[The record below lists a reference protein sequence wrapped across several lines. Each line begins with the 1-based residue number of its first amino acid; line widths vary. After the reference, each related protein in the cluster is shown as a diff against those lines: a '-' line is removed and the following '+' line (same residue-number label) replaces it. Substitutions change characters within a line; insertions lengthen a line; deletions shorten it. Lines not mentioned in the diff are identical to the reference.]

1 MQDCE
6 QHLFNLGDLGVIWVL
21 KHVEASGDKHA
32 HEIFLHFLLIPQI
45 LNVLLENV
53 LKMLERLD
61 LKHLNLVKNL
71 CSVGKLVFTSLLF
84 HSRAP
89 LGARFLVARLSVVRV
104 LTLFEFAVVLQEPG
118 NEVHI
123 GFQGIAIKVEV
134 RLASPITTG

>member
-1 MQDCE
+1 
-6 QHLFNLGDLGVIWVL
+6 
-21 KHVEASGDKHA
+21 
-32 HEIFLHFLLIPQI
+32 
-45 LNVLLENV
+45 
-53 LKMLERLD
+53 MLERLD

-71 CSVGKLVFTSLLF
+71 CSVGKLVFASLLF

-104 LTLFEFAVVLQEPG
+104 LTLFEFAIVLQEPG

>member
-1 MQDCE
+1 M
-6 QHLFNLGDLGVIWVL
+6 L
-21 KHVEASGDKHA
+21 K
-32 HEIFLHFLLIPQI
+32 
-45 LNVLLENV
+45 
-53 LKMLERLD
+53 RLD

-84 HSRAP
+84 HSRSP
-89 LGARFLVARLSVVRV
+89 LGGRSLVACLGVIRV